1 MISIEPPRSRP
12 DADSWNDW
20 QLSRPAL
27 TRFARRAQTAAGLEG
42 NVDIL
47 LAGDATL
54 RRLNRD
60 FRGKDQPTDVLS
72 FPAPQELAAIHGGDL
87 AISLATARRQAK
99 EHGHELADELRI
111 LILHGMLHLAGMDHE
126 TDRGQMAARESELR
140 QTLKLPNSL
149 IDRVTNPSTAKPAR
163 KKAATR

>member
-12 DADSWNDW
+12 QADSWNEW

-27 TRFARRAQTAAGLEG
+27 TRFARRAQTAAGLSAE
-42 NVDIL
+42 VDIL

-54 RRLNRD
+54 RRLNRE
-60 FRGKDQPTDVLS
+60 FRGKDKPTDVLS
-72 FPAPQELAAIHGGDL
+72 FPAPPELAQIHAGDL

-99 EHGHELADELRI
+99 EHGHELADELRV

-126 TDRGQMAARESELR
+126 TDRGEMAAREDELR
-140 QTLKLPNSL
+140 TALRLPNTL
-149 IDRVTNPSTAKPAR
+149 IDRVTRPAAKLR
-163 KKAATR
+163 KKAAKQ

>member
-1 MISIEPPRSRP
+1 MISIEPPRSRQTEP
-12 DADSWNDW
+12 ADSWAKW
-20 QLSRPAL
+20 KLSRPAL
-27 TRFARRAQTAAGLEG
+27 TRFARRAQTAAGLES

-60 FRGKDQPTDVLS
+60 FRSKDKPTDVLS
-72 FPAPQELAAIHGGDL
+72 FPAPPELAAMHSGDL
-87 AISLATARRQAK
+87 AISLATARRQAR

-126 TDRGQMAARESELR
+126 TDRGEMAARESELR
-140 QTLKLPNSL
+140 AQLKLPNSL
-149 IDRVTNPSTAKPAR
+149 IDRVTNPARKPR
-163 KKAATR
+163 KKAAAR